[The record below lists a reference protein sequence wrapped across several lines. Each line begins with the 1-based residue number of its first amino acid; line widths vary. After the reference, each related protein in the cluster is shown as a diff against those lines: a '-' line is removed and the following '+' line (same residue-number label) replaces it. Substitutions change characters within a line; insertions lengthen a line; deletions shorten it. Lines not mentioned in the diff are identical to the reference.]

1 MMNRR
6 QYGLADASARLCIK
20 AIFIFFK
27 TLAVLAVLTVAALV
41 AALVAAQSSVA
52 PVSARLLV
60 SLGVEYAS
68 RNLKPYRPYFPEPY
82 LIQLEQE

>member
-6 QYGLADASARLCIK
+6 QYGLADASARICIK

-27 TLAVLAVLTVAALV
+27 TLTVLAVLTV

>member
-27 TLAVLAVLTVAALV
+27 TLTVLAVLTVAALV